1 MKGKIA
7 IVTGAS
13 RGIGKA
19 VAIDLAKNG
28 ANIVINYVNN
38 QNSAMDT
45 KEKCEA
51 LGAKVLLV
59 KGNVSSSKDCKDIVD
74 KALEEFGRVDILVNN
89 AGITRDGLAMRMSD
103 EDFEAVI
110 DTNLNGVFYMMKEV
124 ARPMMKQRFGRI
136 VNMSSVTGLTGNV
149 GQVNYAAA
157 KAGVIGMTK
166 TLAKELATR
175 GITVNAVAPGYIDT
189 DMTQAIGDSQAE
201 AITSAI
207 PVGRKGNPED
217 IAYAVS
223 FLASERAGYIT
234 GEVIRVDGGLAI

>member
-38 QNSAMDT
+38 KNSAMDT

-89 AGITRDGLAMRMSD
+89 AGIIKDGLAMRMSD
-103 EDFEAVI
+103 EDFDDVI
-110 DTNLNGVFYMMKEV
+110 DTNLNGVFYMMREV

-189 DMTQAIGDSQAE
+189 DMTQTIGDSKVE

>member
-110 DTNLNGVFYMMKEV
+110 DTNLNGVFYMMREV